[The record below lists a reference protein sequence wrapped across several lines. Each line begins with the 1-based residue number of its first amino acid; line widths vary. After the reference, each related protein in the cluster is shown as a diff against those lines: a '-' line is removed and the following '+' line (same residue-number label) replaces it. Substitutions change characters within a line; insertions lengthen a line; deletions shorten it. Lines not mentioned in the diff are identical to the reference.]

1 MGTERSHI
9 DRIEVAAYTIPTDR
23 PEADGTLD
31 WDKTTM
37 VVVHARADGCTGLGW
52 TYAHAAAATLIEDTL
67 SGVVRGG
74 DALDVPAQ
82 WQRMNRQIRN
92 AGRPGVGLMAIAAVD
107 TALWDLKARLLGVPL
122 TGLLGHAR
130 DKVPVYGS
138 GGFTSYTL
146 DELAAQLAGWVA
158 QGIGRVKMKVGTH
171 PEEDSRRVRTAR
183 EAIGEEAVL
192 MVDGNGAYRREQA
205 LALAQAFAAQR
216 VAWFEEPLSS
226 DDLAGLHM
234 VRERAPAGM
243 AVAAGEYGWDAEY
256 FRKMLCAQAVDVLQA
271 DATRCGGFTGF
282 LQVDA
287 LCRGFNVP
295 LSAHC
300 APALHL
306 QVCSAAQSVVHL
318 EYFHDHARIE
328 HMAFEGVPDPVDGAL
343 AADPSR
349 PGMGYTLRASE
360 ISRYRI

>member
-1 MGTERSHI
+1 MGTERSRI

-23 PEADGTLD
+23 PESDGTLD

-37 VVVHARADGCTGLGW
+37 VVVHARADGCAGLGW
-52 TYAHAAAATLIEDTL
+52 TYAHAAAATLIKDTL
-67 SGVVRGG
+67 SDVVRGS

-107 TALWDLKARLLGVPL
+107 TALWDLKAKLLGVPL
-122 TGLLGHAR
+122 AGLLGHAR

-146 DELAAQLAGWVA
+146 DELAAQLVGWVE
-158 QGIGRVKMKVGTH
+158 QGIARVKMKVGTH
-171 PEEDSRRVRTAR
+171 PEEDPQRVRAAR

-192 MVDGNGAYRREQA
+192 MVDGNGAYRRAQA

-256 FRKMLCAQAVDVLQA
+256 FRKMLSAQAVDVLQA

-328 HMAFEGVPDPVDGAL
+328 HMAFDGVPDPVDGAL
-343 AADPSR
+343 AADLSR

-360 ISRYRI
+360 ISRFRI